1 MSIRRIMIVD
11 DHDIFREG
19 LSALIKLKN
28 IALEVDE
35 ARNGLEFL
43 EKIEKKLP
51 DLALVDIAMP
61 VMDGLTAVQ
70 KAHEKYPDLK
80 IIALSMYGDTLYYH
94 KMIEAGAQGFLL
106 KSSGKNEFESAIEA
120 VSNDKMYFSNELL
133 QNVISQIE
141 GDTCR
146 KNMTEELTDR
156 ELEVLNWLCQGL
168 SAQEIAEK
176 MNLSKKT
183 IEGYRTRLFSKTG
196 TKTSVALV
204 VCALKNKLVVI

>member
-1 MSIRRIMIVD
+1 MIVD

-19 LSALIKLKN
+19 LSALLKMKK

-35 ARNGLEFL
+35 AKNGLEFL
-43 EKIEKKLP
+43 EKIDQNLP

-70 KAHEKYPDLK
+70 KAREKYPELK
-80 IIALSMYGDTLYYH
+80 IIALSMHGETLYYH

-106 KSSGKNEFESAIEA
+106 KSSGKNELVSAIDA
-120 VSNDKMYFSNELL
+120 VIHNKKFFSNELL

-141 GDTCR
+141 DDKCN
-146 KNMTEELTDR
+146 KCKSDLFTER

-168 SAQEIAEK
+168 SALEIAEK

-204 VCALKNKLVVI
+204 VCALKNKLVSI

>member
-1 MSIRRIMIVD
+1 MIIKRIMIVD

-28 IALEVDE
+28 IAKEVDE
-35 ARNGLEFL
+35 AKNGIEFL
-43 EKIEKKLP
+43 EKIDQQLP

-70 KAHEKYPDLK
+70 KAHKKYPELK
-80 IIALSMYGDTLYYH
+80 IIALSMHGDTLYYH

-106 KSSGKNEFESAIEA
+106 KSSGKNELEAAIDA
-120 VSNDKMYFSNELL
+120 VIHNKMYFSNELL

-141 GDTCR
+141 DDNCR
-146 KNMTEELTDR
+146 KNQTEEFTDR
-156 ELEVLNWLCQGL
+156 ELEVLKWLCQGM
-168 SAQEIAEK
+168 SAKEIADK

-183 IEGYRTRLFSKTG
+183 VEGYRTRLFSKTG

-204 VCALKNKLVVI
+204 VCALKNKLVGI

>member
-1 MSIRRIMIVD
+1 MIVD

-43 EKIEKKLP
+43 EKIDKKLP

-61 VMDGLTAVQ
+61 VMDGITAVQ

-80 IIALSMYGDTLYYH
+80 IIALSMYGDALYYH

-106 KSSGKNEFESAIEA
+106 KSSGKNEFESAIDA
-120 VSNDKMYFSNELL
+120 VSHDKMYFSNELL

-141 GDTCR
+141 DDTCR
-146 KNMTEELTDR
+146 KNLTEGFTER

-168 SAQEIAEK
+168 TAKKIAEK
-176 MNLSKKT
+176 MNLSIKT
-183 IEGYRTRLFSKTG
+183 VEGYRTRLFSKTG

-204 VCALKNKLVVI
+204 VFAL

>member
-1 MSIRRIMIVD
+1 
-11 DHDIFREG
+11 
-19 LSALIKLKN
+19 
-28 IALEVDE
+28 
-35 ARNGLEFL
+35 
-43 EKIEKKLP
+43 
-51 DLALVDIAMP
+51 
-61 VMDGLTAVQ
+61 
-70 KAHEKYPDLK
+70 
-80 IIALSMYGDTLYYH
+80 
-94 KMIEAGAQGFLL
+94 MIEAGAQGFLL

-141 GDTCR
+141 DDTCR

-156 ELEVLNWLCQGL
+156 ELEVLNGLCQGL
-168 SAQEIAEK
+168 TAQEIADK

-183 IEGYRTRLFSKTG
+183 VEGYRTRLFSKTG